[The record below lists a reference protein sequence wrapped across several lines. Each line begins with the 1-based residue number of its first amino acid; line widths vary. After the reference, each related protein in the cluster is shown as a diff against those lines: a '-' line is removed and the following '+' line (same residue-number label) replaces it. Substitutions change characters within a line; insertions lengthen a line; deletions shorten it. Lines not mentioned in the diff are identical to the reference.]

1 MGKNERFLDF
11 CANCNKRKAHISL
24 LHCNNFGQGR
34 RKHLKIGRT
43 RSKKGHMAT
52 PINGQNSK
60 RFESIPNQV
69 HTIFGWMGIKD
80 YRPQGVSQKLLFHIE
95 NFKGGMEE

>member
-1 MGKNERFLDF
+1 
-11 CANCNKRKAHISL
+11 
-24 LHCNNFGQGR
+24 
-34 RKHLKIGRT
+34 
-43 RSKKGHMAT
+43 MAT